1 MQVQLSEDFYRQI
14 KFKHYI
20 GDYAVK
26 HNLLIKEEILG
37 LNKDKMERK
46 LSESDKFNNLKD
58 FIKDVEASYYIGSLD
73 ENNDLEESN
82 IRNTFDSENENF
94 HLNIESN
101 GSLVLRSKDNTILI
115 DPDVIICLD

>member
-14 KFKHYI
+14 KFKYYI

-26 HNLLIKEEILG
+26 HDLLTKEEILG

-58 FIKDVEASYYIGSLD
+58 FIQDVEASYYIGSLD

-82 IRNTFDSENENF
+82 LFTTFGSGYKNF
-94 HLNIESN
+94 SLTIESD
-101 GSLVLRSKDNTILI
+101 GSLGLRSKDNTILI